1 MEEQTAGGIDISS
14 PEIQQLIGQF
24 MEAQSEHEK
33 KDKLERFRRL
43 NRDVRPGQILFA
55 GSSLMEQF
63 PIYELMLDRQLP
75 FTIYN
80 RGVGGFTA
88 PELLDAMDV
97 CVYDLKPAHIFINIG
112 TNDMNDQDYDREI
125 LMGRYEAVLQGI
137 REHLPEADVWL
148 LAYYPVNPAAGSKV
162 FYVDYLLKYRTN
174 QRIAEAN
181 EGVRALAEKMGMHY
195 LDLNAG
201 LTDENGNLK
210 AEYTVEGIHMYV
222 DGYRVVLDNLLPVLE
237 TLA

>member
-24 MEAQSEHEK
+24 MTAQSEHEK

-43 NRDVRPGQILFA
+43 NQDVRPGQILFA

-125 LMGRYEAVLQGI
+125 LMGRYEAILQGI
-137 REHLPEADVWL
+137 RAHLPEADVWL
-148 LAYYPVNPAAGSKV
+148 LAYYPVNPVAGSKI

-181 EGVRALAEKMGMHY
+181 EGVRALAKKMGMHY

-210 AEYTVEGIHMYV
+210 EEYTVEGIHMYV

>member
-24 MEAQSEHEK
+24 MTAQSEHEK

-43 NRDVRPGQILFA
+43 NQDVRPGQILFA

-125 LMGRYEAVLQGI
+125 LMGRYEAILQGI
-137 REHLPEADVWL
+137 RAHLPEADVWL
-148 LAYYPVNPAAGSKV
+148 LAYYPVNPVAGSKI

-210 AEYTVEGIHMYV
+210 EEYTVEGIHMYV